1 MYKTV
6 INNHPLY
13 LNLSTKQIYGS
24 NDGQVK
30 DKTFVFRNGRILIL
44 KQLLN
49 YINQKPIV
57 TGLN

>member
-6 INNHPLY
+6 ISEQPVY

-44 KQLLN
+44 NQLRN

-57 TGLN
+57 TGLT